1 MSEDGAITNR
11 YPDAPKTL
19 AGGILSAAGSVAAGV
34 AAGAAALVAA
44 PVLGAREHGAAG
56 AAAGLACGVAAA
68 VVAPVAGVVRGVGE
82 VARGAANTPAAIQA
96 AAEGKEWDE
105 VTQRYTEYSLPAE
118 LERVRAVDVEKTY
131 GAAAAAEASA
141 DGGGEA
147 AAVADTSLYVAL
159 GVEPSAS
166 EAAIKRGYY
175 RKSLRLHPDKN
186 PDDPDAAARFM
197 EVSHAYQTLS
207 NPQRRAAYDRDGLA
221 AVAKADA
228 AGQDGALFEARM
240 LFSTI
245 FGSEDFEALV
255 GQFSMAAEMAVE
267 GREVSADERKF
278 RQLLRE
284 VECAA
289 ALAARLD
296 GAPADGSSDEAF
308 CSAQAAFAATLCATP
323 FGQRLL
329 HLVGSTYVSLADAY
343 LASFAEGVALTIGHE
358 AQRLGSRLSVVGA
371 FAGAASSTHRAMRAE
386 KEKAEADAEA
396 SQSELRRV
404 QTAEHAAAAA
414 AALDSPGAL
423 AAAMNTTAE
432 STVAAAAALEAKR
445 AAEAASVRAKRTAAL
460 DAVDILWRV
469 CVCDVEATLGAVVH
483 KALHDRS
490 VDKAARMQR
499 ARALRVCGQIFR
511 ATSAARPIDE
521 VTVRLSADQL
531 PRPLER
537 DAAGAARVP
546 SSAAAA
552 DGDDDGGGGGDLP
565 AGLLPGDL
573 LVKIDGE
580 EVVGYHHAIAL
591 APSLAADELAAVS
604 ASGAARARVLVLTF
618 VREAAEDLRATSWR
632 EQIAAQMGDDG
643 DFNPA
648 APATPREAA
657 AAEGAA
663 PAAAEG
669 PSWAEMAGRHGG
681 SDEYKFFDFSRAMAR
696 AVGETIRGAVDG
708 MTGREALRT
717 RFGAADKVGV
727 LGKRSDHLHQWRRRW
742 FVLDGDTL
750 RWAAAPDD
758 APHGEC
764 TLVHAEHGG
773 AAVAADDFATGQPFS
788 IVLRE
793 AGAEPRPGRADSR
806 RVIMLSANSGRER
819 DAWVLALRR
828 AARAGAAG
836 PEPESRE

>member
-1 MSEDGAITNR
+1 M
-11 YPDAPKTL
+11 
-19 AGGILSAAGSVAAGV
+19 
-34 AAGAAALVAA
+34 
-44 PVLGAREHGAAG
+44 
-56 AAAGLACGVAAA
+56 
-68 VVAPVAGVVRGVGE
+68 
-82 VARGAANTPAAIQA
+82 
-96 AAEGKEWDE
+96 
-105 VTQRYTEYSLPAE
+105 
-118 LERVRAVDVEKTY
+118 
-131 GAAAAAEASA
+131 
-141 DGGGEA
+141 
-147 AAVADTSLYVAL
+147 
-159 GVEPSAS
+159 
-166 EAAIKRGYY
+166 
-175 RKSLRLHPDKN
+175 
-186 PDDPDAAARFM
+186 
-197 EVSHAYQTLS
+197 
-207 NPQRRAAYDRDGLA
+207 
-221 AVAKADA
+221 
-228 AGQDGALFEARM
+228 
-240 LFSTI
+240 
-245 FGSEDFEALV
+245 
-255 GQFSMAAEMAVE
+255 
-267 GREVSADERKF
+267 
-278 RQLLRE
+278 
-284 VECAA
+284 
-289 ALAARLD
+289 
-296 GAPADGSSDEAF
+296 
-308 CSAQAAFAATLCATP
+308 
-323 FGQRLL
+323 GQRLL
-329 HLVGSTYVSLADAY
+329 HLVGSTYVALADAY

-404 QTAEHAAAAA
+404 QTAEHAAASA

-546 SSAAAA
+546 ASAA
-552 DGDDDGGGGGDLP
+552 DGDGGGDAAGGGGGDLP

-580 EVVGYHHAIAL
+580 EVVGYHHAIAI

-643 DFNPA
+643 DFNPV

-681 SDEYKFFDFSRAMAR
+681 SDEYKFFDLSRAMAR

-806 RVIMLSANSGRER
+806 RVIMLSANSGASATRGCSR
-819 DAWVLALRR
+819 CAAPR
-828 AARAGAAG
+828 ARGAA
-836 PEPESRE
+836 EPES